1 VKLIVERPLE
11 SLLRNVRGID
21 IVTDAAARH
30 GNRLLFTST
39 SEIYGKNST
48 GALREGS
55 DRLLGPAST
64 SRWSYATAK
73 TLGEMLVFGYFRER
87 NAEMIVAR
95 LFNTVGP
102 RQRGFYGMVLPRF
115 VEQALRGEELTV
127 YGDGTQSR
135 CFAHVSDTVDALIT
149 LGDSDLALGG
159 VYNIGRDT
167 EITILELAE
176 LVIERVGSDSTI
188 RFVPYVEAYENGF
201 EELGR
206 RQPDTSA
213 IQALTGWRAQHTIA
227 EAIDD
232 VIAYQHE
239 EVARSQLAV

>member
-1 VKLIVERPLE
+1 
-11 SLLRNVRGID
+11 
-21 IVTDAAARH
+21 
-30 GNRLLFTST
+30 
-39 SEIYGKNST
+39 
-48 GALREGS
+48 
-55 DRLLGPAST
+55 
-64 SRWSYATAK
+64 
-73 TLGEMLVFGYFRER
+73 
-87 NAEMIVAR
+87 
-95 LFNTVGP
+95 
-102 RQRGFYGMVLPRF
+102 
-115 VEQALRGEELTV
+115 
-127 YGDGTQSR
+127 
-135 CFAHVSDTVDALIT
+135 
-149 LGDSDLALGG
+149 
-159 VYNIGRDT
+159 
-167 EITILELAE
+167 